1 MEQELQ
7 HQEHHQLQE
16 VHQYLVQLHQQVV
29 EEQIHFLEMLVL
41 EVQVEEEVQI
51 QDLGEQEIHHQ

>member
-1 MEQELQ
+1 
-7 HQEHHQLQE
+7 
-16 VHQYLVQLHQQVV
+16 VV